1 MGKVRVKYLG
11 YLADLAGTSE
21 AVVEVNG
28 EARVED
34 VAPIVKRLRREDY
47 VLLVDGR
54 GADPSTVVRDGSVV
68 VLLPETGGG

>member
-1 MGKVRVKYLG
+1 MGKVKVKYLG

-21 AVVEVNG
+21 AEVEVNG
-28 EARVED
+28 EAKVSE
-34 VAPIVKRLRREDY
+34 VAPVIKKLRRDDY

-54 GADPSTVVRDGSVV
+54 GAQPDTPVKPGSIV